1 MELDHIL
8 RVSRFARKNRGPG
21 PLSTG
26 EALAAA
32 IVLNKPAWLKARDYT
47 LAEAFARADDDGM
60 SVPRFLQAQRILEGE
75 G

>member
-1 MELDHIL
+1 MDLEHIL
-8 RVSRFARKNRGPG
+8 SCARFAKKNKGPG

-32 IVLNKPAWLKARDYT
+32 IVLDKPDWLRKRGYT
-47 LAEAFARADDDGM
+47 LAEAFDRANDDGM
-60 SVPRFLQAQRILEGE
+60 SGPRFLQAQRIIAGE